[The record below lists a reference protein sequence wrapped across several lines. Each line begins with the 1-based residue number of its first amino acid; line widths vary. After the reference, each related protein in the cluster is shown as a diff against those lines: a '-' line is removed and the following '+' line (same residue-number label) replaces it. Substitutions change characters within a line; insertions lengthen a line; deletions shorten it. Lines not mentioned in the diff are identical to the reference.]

1 MTRSSRFVT
10 FTSLAALV
18 TGLATGCD
26 HPSAPPDRWT
36 IFNKWLYSVVTG
48 PGQTITIQANITNP
62 YRKERLPLQGAEL
75 HANALQPVA
84 PVHIQTS
91 ESQVV
96 FQYALLWNARVAGTY
111 QGDPVGVTVRLAT
124 GNPSFVLGKAYTRV
138 VEHLVDWLALPYLP
152 GGEAGQPDYL
162 TGPHDFGFR
171 FANHSNV
178 PVRFMGLETAGG
190 FQFSKV
196 GYVMNSKEVPGGY
209 PKDARPLR
217 SAGVVIPPH
226 ATCNVYAE
234 FKQPSGYL
242 NELIQVAAVLERGGV
257 RGEEIVGTGMYTLNY
272 FLNADPSAY
281 YPALNVTS

>member
-1 MTRSSRFVT
+1 MY
-10 FTSLAALV
+10 
-18 TGLATGCD
+18 
-26 HPSAPPDRWT
+26 
-36 IFNKWLYSVVTG
+36 NQWLYSLVTTRVS
-48 PGQTITIQANITNP
+48 PVSIQVNVSNPQTGS
-62 YRKERLPLQGAEL
+62 RLQLRGAEL
-75 HANALQPVA
+75 ITDALKPIA
-84 PVHIQTS
+84 PLQIETS
-91 ESQVV
+91 QQKT
-96 FQYALLWNARVAGTY
+96 FYQYALLWNTRAVGAYQAAPVRVTI
-111 QGDPVGVTVRLAT
+111 RLT
-124 GNPSFVLGKAYTRV
+124 SGEQSFALGKAYTRV
-138 VEHLVDWLALPYLP
+138 VEHPVDWLALPYLP

-196 GYVMNSKEVPGGY
+196 GYVMNSKDVPGGY
-209 PKDARPLR
+209 PKDARPLT

-281 YPALNVTS
+281 YPALNVTK